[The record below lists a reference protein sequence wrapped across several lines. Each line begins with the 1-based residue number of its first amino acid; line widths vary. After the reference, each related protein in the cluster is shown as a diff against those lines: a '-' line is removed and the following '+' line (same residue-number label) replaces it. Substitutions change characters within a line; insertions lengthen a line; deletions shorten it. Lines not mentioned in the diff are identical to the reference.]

1 MDSLNIH
8 TIIDGCRANNQAA
21 RELLFQQVFEFALPV
36 ARRYARSDAEA
47 RLQVEY
53 LYVEILEQLPQYD
66 GRQIN
71 FKSWVKQLLL
81 KDCIDQLKARFN
93 AREEDQS
100 DLSPD
105 WYYLYRIRK
114 LSPLQQALLNLHDL
128 EGYSL
133 KEIATIFSLEPGNC
147 ERTYHQAVTAVTAP
161 LPGLASPLTPL
172 SSHADK
178 AVVADSWTRIEQ
190 EVKERFYGEIQESS
204 AISSVEGEVI
214 SERSWQGW
222 AVLIGLVS
230 GCLILFSALHLI
242 APLRIKAEPSPVNY
256 ILLPHKK

>member
-47 RLQVEY
+47 LRQVES
-53 LYVEILEQLPQYD
+53 LYFDILDQLPQYD

-105 WYYLYRIRK
+105 WYYLYRIRQ

-133 KEIATIFSLEPGNC
+133 KEIATIFSLETENC
-147 ERTYHQAVTAVTAP
+147 ERTYQQAISAVTAP
-161 LPGLASPLTPL
+161 VPGLASPLAPL
-172 SSHADK
+172 PPHADK
-178 AVVADSWTRIEQ
+178 AVVTDSWARIEHD
-190 EVKERFYGEIQESS
+190 VKERFSAEVQESS
-204 AISSVEGEVI
+204 AISLVEGEVI

-230 GCLILFSALHLI
+230 GCLILFNALRLI
-242 APLRIKAEPSPVNY
+242 APLRVKAEPPAVNY